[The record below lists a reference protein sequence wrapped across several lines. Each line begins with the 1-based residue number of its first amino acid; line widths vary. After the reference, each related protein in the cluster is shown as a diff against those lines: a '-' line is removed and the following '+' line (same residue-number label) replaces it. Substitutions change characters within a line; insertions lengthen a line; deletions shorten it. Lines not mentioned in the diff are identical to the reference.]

1 MNKKRNFD
9 QFIFKNLK
17 SGNYLTVI
25 RDSSSSEIP
34 NNNPQVAEKENNL
47 ENQIQ
52 QVMDNNLAIKNTLNR
67 GSTYELPPN
76 TKIKIDYM
84 AWFIQLLIWNIIV
97 VVVITILYLK
107 KLEIFAEN
115 SPKACC
121 TF

>member
-1 MNKKRNFD
+1 M
-9 QFIFKNLK
+9 
-17 SGNYLTVI
+17 I
-25 RDSSSSEIP
+25 RDSSSSPIP

-52 QVMDNNLAIKNTLNR
+52 QVMDNNLAIKNNLNR

-76 TKIKIDYM
+76 SKIKIDYM

-97 VVVITILYLK
+97 VVVITIFDCK
-107 KLEIFAEN
+107 KNRVFAGN